1 MKSCLLATLL
11 AITGL
16 GCTDDPRDRPMTWT
30 YLHAA
35 IIVPSCATASCHSS
49 VAATA
54 GLTLDDADDA
64 YAQLLARDFVIPGD
78 PASVLMS
85 LLEGEERRRMP
96 PDAPLPHADIELIRA
111 WIEDGSPR

>member
-1 MKSCLLATLL
+1 MRFLTILIVVS
-11 AITGL
+11 AI
-16 GCTDDPRDRPMTWT
+16 GCTNDPRERPMTWS

-35 IIVPSCATASCHSS
+35 IIVPSCVTASCHSA

-54 GLTLDDADDA
+54 GLPLDDADDA

-78 PASVLMS
+78 PSSALMS
-85 LLEGEERRRMP
+85 LLEGNERRRMP

-111 WIEDGSPR
+111 WIEEGSPR